1 MAKTYPHL
9 FFNKYTSQPFESPR
23 SGGSKTSYPLR
34 DRKQHAQNLLSQ
46 WSQAIKQ
53 DKRAFDELQ
62 QLGVL
67 PRDGNYVEFESA
79 PGFDLDAHSLEL
91 RRQNIRLL
99 KVNSSYDKDDKEI
112 IKASVFFPKD
122 KTDIFEKKLFEYETD
137 NIINGNPKYDK
148 LMRGIDVIRACR
160 VEDLWSDDDHYF
172 PGETPVWCEIWIKCI
187 DKQDNTNTDFVNL
200 AEHFQIE
207 TRKNYIVF
215 PELLVLLAKA
225 NGAQLRLLFAAFPYI
240 AEIKRHRE
248 PASFFINMDNADQS
262 AFIQEFDNRLEV
274 ASNPRV
280 SVCVL
285 DTGVN
290 NGIIPLNRVISD
302 EACIAFRPEW
312 RPTDNEGHG
321 TSMCSMVAFGDLTV
335 PLNALTEPSIY
346 CCFNVNYAIESAKIL
361 PPKGEND
368 PDLYGDIVKQCIYN
382 EEINYPQI
390 NRINC
395 MAVTTVGVEN
405 GTPSSFSAAIDQL
418 TFGDDGNRR
427 LMFIS
432 AGNIDNDKLL
442 LDYPESNKHEMVQDP
457 GQSWN
462 ALTVGAYTQKVLI
475 RDNSFKDYRPVALK
489 GGLSPRSTTS
499 IDWTKWPIKP
509 DIVMEGGNYAYSP
522 DNSYVESVG
531 DLSLLALCHKACRT
545 FSSHADTSAATA
557 LASRMAAQINAQ
569 YPDAWP
575 ETIRGLMVHSAC
587 WNDEMLKI
595 NSVRERLRIFGYGAP
610 EFHRAIKC
618 VDNSLTLI
626 AECELQPYRKEQS
639 SIRFNEMN
647 FHNLPWP
654 KDTLRQLNDAD
665 VELRITLSYFIEPAP
680 GVIWKNNY
688 RYASFGLR
696 FALNNPTES
705 HEDFVKRI
713 NKAARDDDEQSI
725 SGYRDNHKWLIG
737 SKARGSGSIVS
748 DIWSGSA
755 RDLAECNMICI
766 YPIGG
771 WWKDRP
777 YLGKYNNKAR
787 YSLIVSLYTPDQSVN
802 IYNPVKVQIENL
814 VKTPIEIKQ

>member
-321 TSMCSMVAFGDLTV
+321 TSMCSMVAFGDLSE
-335 PLNALTEPSIY
+335 PLNQMTEY
-346 CCFNVNYAIESAKIL
+346 DFLGKFDAKFAVESAKIL
-361 PPKGEND
+361 PPFGDNE
-368 PDLYGDIVKQCIYN
+368 PELYGAIVKQCISK
-382 EEINYPQI
+382 EEIHAPKQI
-390 NRINC
+390 HIAC
-395 MAVTTVGVEN
+395 MAVTTIGVDT
-405 GTPSSFSAAIDQL
+405 GAPSSFSAAIDQFA
-418 TFGDDGNRR
+418 FGEYDNNKR

-432 AGNIDNDKLL
+432 AGNINNDDLL
-442 LDYPESNKHEMVQDP
+442 LKYPESNKHEMVQDP

-462 ALTVGAYTQKVLI
+462 AVTVGAYTDKV
-475 RDNSFKDYRPVALK
+475 FVKDMEFADYQPIASK

-499 IDWTKWPIKP
+499 TEWKKWPIKP

-522 DNSYVESVG
+522 DNSSVERIF
-531 DLSLLALCHKACRT
+531 DLNLLALNRHLGKT
-545 FSSHADTSAATA
+545 FTWMADTSAATA
-557 LASRMAAQINAQ
+557 LASRLAAQIYTK

-575 ETIRGLMVHSAC
+575 ETIRGLMVHSAYH
-587 WNDEMLKI
+587 NEEMNKLGKPKDL
-595 NSVRERLRIFGYGAP
+595 LRIFGYGVP
-610 EFHRAIKC
+610 DYRRAIEC
-618 VDNSLTLI
+618 ANNSLTLI
-626 AECELQPYRKEQS
+626 VQCELQPYTNKGS
-639 SIRFNEMN
+639 DGVFN
-647 FHNLPWP
+647 
-654 KDTLRQLNDAD
+654 
-665 VELRITLSYFIEPAP
+665 
-680 GVIWKNNY
+680 
-688 RYASFGLR
+688 
-696 FALNNPTES
+696 
-705 HEDFVKRI
+705 
-713 NKAARDDDEQSI
+713 
-725 SGYRDNHKWLIG
+725 
-737 SKARGSGSIVS
+737 
-748 DIWSGSA
+748 
-755 RDLAECNMICI
+755 
-766 YPIGG
+766 
-771 WWKDRP
+771 
-777 YLGKYNNKAR
+777 
-787 YSLIVSLYTPDQSVN
+787 
-802 IYNPVKVQIENL
+802 
-814 VKTPIEIKQ
+814 